1 MNRKLLIIPFII
13 GVLVLQF
20 TNAKLNNYQQKIEQL
35 QNNIETIEDKTITLE
50 NKVEDNNN
58 KINNIQQPNRGSDRT
73 FEVLASA
80 YTHMDEGC
88 NMITYSEN
96 KVREGHTIAV
106 NPDQIPIGSIVYI
119 KSEDEQVS
127 GYYVAEDIGG
137 AISTG
142 RIDLY
147 MEDKERALDF
157 GIQSVEIQIIKY
169 GWNG

>member
-1 MNRKLLIIPFII
+1 MNRKLIIIPFIV

-20 TNAKLNNYQQKIEQL
+20 TNAKLNEYQQRIEQM
-35 QNNIETIEDKTITLE
+35 QNNIETIENKANTLE
-50 NKVEDNNN
+50 TEVKNNN
-58 KINNIQQPNRGSDRT
+58 NRVNEIQQPSRGSGRT

-96 KVREGHTIAV
+96 TVREGHTIAV
-106 NPDQIPIGSIVYI
+106 NPDQIPIGSIVRI
-119 KSEDEQVS
+119 TSQDKKID
-127 GYYVAEDIGG
+127 GYYVAEDVGG

-142 RIDLY
+142 RIDIY

-157 GIQSVEIQIIKY
+157 GVQNVKVEIIKY
-169 GWNG
+169 GWSG

>member
-1 MNRKLLIIPFII
+1 
-13 GVLVLQF
+13 LVLQF
-20 TNAKLNNYQQKIEQL
+20 TNAKLNEYQQRIEQM
-35 QNNIETIEDKTITLE
+35 QNNIETIENKANTLE
-50 NKVEDNNN
+50 TKVEDNND
-58 KINNIQQPNRGSDRT
+58 KINNIQQPSRGSGRA
-73 FEVLASA
+73 FEVLATA

-106 NPDQIPIGSIVYI
+106 NPDQIPIGSIVHI
-119 KSEDEQVS
+119 KSDNEQVS
-127 GYYVAEDIGG
+127 GYYVAEDVGG
-137 AISTG
+137 DISTG

-147 MEDKERALDF
+147 MEDKERALQF